1 LQCLNMRR
9 KNVLHALSVV
19 IKEAQVCTDHPMHT
33 TVRAMLSLPG
43 LGIQTATTLLAEA
56 GHLLAA
62 KDCAGLRSYAG
73 VAPVTKQSGK
83 TKRVQ
88 MRNGCNQRVREAC
101 YHWARVSVQR
111 DEHSRQHYRQLR
123 DAGHGHGR
131 ALCGFAERVNKNET
145 GGIGV

>member
-1 LQCLNMRR
+1 
-9 KNVLHALSVV
+9 
-19 IKEAQVCTDHPMHT
+19 
-33 TVRAMLSLPG
+33 MLSLPG

-56 GHLLAA
+56 GQLLAA
-62 KDCAGLRSYAG
+62 KDSAGLRAYSG

-111 DEHSRQHYRQLR
+111 DEHTRQHYQQLR

-131 ALCGFAERVNKNET
+131 ALRGVCDRLLSVLI
-145 GGIGV
+145 GILRSGLPYDPNRYRKGYSLSAACVS